1 LARTA
6 LITGGTGSFG
16 KTMLLHL
23 LERDY
28 DKIRVFSRDEEKQ
41 HALRTQ
47 LADERVEYYIGDIRD
62 RDRITRALRGIDHVF
77 HAAALKQ
84 VPSCEFFPM
93 EAMKT
98 NVIGSENVIEGAVE
112 AGVSKCVLLSTDKA
126 VFPINAMGMSK
137 ALMEKLVSAK
147 ARLFPDCPTTFSV
160 VRYGNVMGSR
170 GSVIPLFID
179 LLLDGKPLTVTDPK
193 MTRFLLPLPFTV
205 ALVDYAFEHGTQGD
219 IFVRKAPAASMEVLA
234 QAMIELFKSK
244 EGVKII
250 GERHGEKLY
259 ETLASAAEI
268 LRSVDMG
275 DYIRIPVDT
284 RSINYSLYFN
294 KGHEASS
301 TVDDYHSHNTEQLD
315 VEATKKL
322 LLTLPLIQDGLRR
335 AGIEAVR

>member
-1 LARTA
+1 MTRTA

-23 LERDY
+23 LDRGYEKVR
-28 DKIRVFSRDEEKQ
+28 IFSRDEEKQ

-62 RDRITRALRGIDHVF
+62 RSRIASAMRGIDHVF

-93 EAMKT
+93 EAMRT
-98 NVIGSENVIEGAVE
+98 NVAGSENVMEGAIE

-147 ARLFPDCPTTFSV
+147 ARLHPDCRTTFSV

-179 LLLDGKPLTVTDPK
+179 LILDGKPLTVTDLK
-193 MTRFLLPLPFTV
+193 MTRFLLPLPYTV
-205 ALVDYAFEHGTQGD
+205 ALVDHAFEYGMQGD
-219 IFVRKAPAASMEVLA
+219 TFVRKAPAASMEVLA
-234 QAMIELFKSK
+234 QAMIELFNSNV
-244 EGVKII
+244 GIKII
-250 GERHGEKLY
+250 GERHGEKLF

-268 LRSVDMG
+268 LRSEDMG
-275 DYIRIPVDT
+275 SYIRIPVDT

-301 TVDDYHSHNTEQLD
+301 AVDDYHSHNTEQLD
-315 VEATKKL
+315 IEATKKL
-322 LLTLPLIQDGLRR
+322 LLTLPSIQEGLTR